1 MERVDKYINSI
12 YRNLKVDSSELNDLK
27 SEMRSHLVEA
37 IKELKE
43 EGYSEDESITIA
55 IEKFGDKF
63 HLEGE
68 LTQVFNIKKD
78 NTITLILLSLIY
90 IPIAYSI
97 AYFTGPG
104 TFPGRSLL
112 IILIP
117 VYIIYTILLIII
129 KLKKHIVINKF
140 YEFTKFCFIIYLVI
154 LFGKLLFP
162 IEMYP
167 DLSKSSFPDIYAPL
181 SYKITTIIREVLY
194 FIPLGALIP
203 IVSKRFKSIGKI
215 IFLTILSF
223 IIESVFLIII
233 SLLGMGVYRAIL
245 PDLLILNII
254 GSLLGYGIYKISKK
268 YIANK
273 ESSSDI

>member
-37 IKELKE
+37 IKEIKE

-55 IEKFGDKF
+55 LERFGDKF
-63 HLEGE
+63 NLEGE
-68 LTQVFNIKKD
+68 LTEVFNIKED

-104 TFPGRSLL
+104 TFPGISLL

-117 VYIIYTILLIII
+117 VYIIYTISLIAI

-140 YEFTKFCFIIYLVI
+140 YEFTKFCFIIYLII

-167 DLSKSSFPDIYAPL
+167 DLSKSCFPTIYVPL
-181 SYKITTIIREVLY
+181 LHYKTTTIIKEILY

-203 IVSKRFKSIGKI
+203 MVSKRFKSIGKI

-223 IIESVFLIII
+223 VFESVFLIII

-245 PDLLILNII
+245 PDLLILNIT
-254 GSLLGYGIYKISKK
+254 GSLLGYCIYSISKK
-268 YIANK
+268 HMKLNF
-273 ESSSDI
+273 

>member
-55 IEKFGDKF
+55 LEKFGDKF

-104 TFPGRSLL
+104 TFSGISLL

-117 VYIIYTILLIII
+117 VYSIYTILLIII
-129 KLKKHIVINKF
+129 KLKKHIVINKL
-140 YEFTKFCFIIYLVI
+140 YEFTKFCFIVYLVI

-162 IEMYP
+162 VEMYP
-167 DLSKSSFPDIYAPL
+167 DLSKSSFPDICAPL
-181 SYKITTIIREVLY
+181 SYKITTIIREILY
-194 FIPLGALIP
+194 FIPLGALTP
-203 IVSKRFKSIGKI
+203 IVSKRFKSLKKV
-215 IFLTILSF
+215 IFLTVL
-223 IIESVFLIII
+223 FLVIKSIFVVII
-233 SLLGMGVYRAIL
+233 SLLGMGVYRAIFI
-245 PDLLILNII
+245 DLLIINII
-254 GSLLGYGIYKISKK
+254 GSLLGYCIYSISKK
-268 YIANK
+268 HMKLNF
-273 ESSSDI
+273 